1 MSFVGLGIYDFGLS
15 KSRGRN
21 EIADRHSLLLSGLY
35 DFRGF
40 LLGVIRE
47 DGFPH
52 RVMQSTTR
60 EARAFTHAKDV
71 SKNAADK
78 NGLYPP
84 RQPRREVLPQRRKT
98 AALRWWSR
106 CGVYL
111 AGWYWQVDCNFE
123 RTIAG
128 CGRLGFESIPL
139 RQSLNFV
146 DFILSGYHTGYWNS
160 QLVSKGIYEQHS
172 PSHQKDSDG

>member
-1 MSFVGLGIYDFGLS
+1 MPFVGLGIYDFGLS
-15 KSRGRN
+15 ESGGCD
-21 EIADRHSLLLSGLY
+21 EIADRHFLLPGGHY

-40 LLGVIRE
+40 LLRVIRE

-52 RVMQSTTR
+52 CVMQSTTR

-128 CGRLGFESIPL
+128 CGRLGFESLPL
-139 RQSLNFV
+139 RQTFRN
-146 DFILSGYHTGYWNS
+146 
-160 QLVSKGIYEQHS
+160 LVVTRC
-172 PSHQKDSDG
+172 DT

>member
-1 MSFVGLGIYDFGLS
+1 MSSRKNMGFLAQKGALLPFVGLGIYDFSLS
-15 KSRGRN
+15 ESRGRN

-52 RVMQSTTR
+52 RVMQSTTS

-84 RQPRREVLPQRRKT
+84 RQPR
-98 AALRWWSR
+98 
-106 CGVYL
+106 
-111 AGWYWQVDCNFE
+111 
-123 RTIAG
+123 
-128 CGRLGFESIPL
+128 
-139 RQSLNFV
+139 
-146 DFILSGYHTGYWNS
+146 
-160 QLVSKGIYEQHS
+160 
-172 PSHQKDSDG
+172 